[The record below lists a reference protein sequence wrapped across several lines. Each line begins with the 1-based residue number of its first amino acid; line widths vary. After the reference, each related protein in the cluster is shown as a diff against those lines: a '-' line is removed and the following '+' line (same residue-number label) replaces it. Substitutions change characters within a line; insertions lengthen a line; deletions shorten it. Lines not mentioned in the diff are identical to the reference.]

1 MAATDW
7 SGSGAI
13 RAGMLRHPRRVR
25 RSVAPLDCSALRPPG
40 AVVSV
45 SGAMRGPTAPRHE
58 RWDSCRTGRSSRRG
72 SVSSSRIRACS
83 SRRSI
88 HTSYLNENPGID
100 VGSNERLEFLGD
112 AALGVVVAQ
121 QLYNEYPD
129 VDEGKL
135 TELRAHLVRRD
146 TLARAAA
153 RFELGEYLQLGRG
166 EDAAGGRRRPTNM
179 ARAYEALVGAIFLDG
194 GIGDGALRSCKRS
207 LRDELQA
214 LRKKGMPHDP
224 KSRLQEVIQSRWQ
237 TTPSYKLLKT
247 EGPDHARRFTVQ
259 VMVGGKPLGIGEGR
273 SKQMAEKP
281 SSPTASTS
289 STSSTSGLT
298 LMATANPRRMYIPD
312 QYVLT
317 GASMKSSISANSTI
331 SSKRFTISR
340 FVRPSMTALMKTF
353 SRPEI
358 SAESRAQLDQR
369 GSPALHAHLAARRLG
384 DAGDQLEHRALA
396 GSVPSD
402 DAETSCPPAP

>member
-1 MAATDW
+1 MAVTGWRARSD
-7 SGSGAI
+7 I
-13 RAGMLRHPRRVR
+13 RSASLPRPETRTAAE
-25 RSVAPLDCSALRPPG
+25 APLAGRSIRPPQ
-40 AVVSV
+40 AVVAV
-45 SGAMRGPTAPRHE
+45 SGPCEARFARVTRG
-58 RWDSCRTGRSSRRG
+58 GRLPDWKALEARLHLKFKNP
-72 SVSSSRIRACS
+72 VLLKQALV
-83 SRRSI
+83 

-166 EDAAGGRRRPTNM
+166 EDAAGGRRRPTNI

-194 GIGDGALRSCKRS
+194 GIGTVRAFIKRS
-207 LRDELQA
+207 LSEELQG
-214 LRKKGMPHDP
+214 LRKKGMPPDP

-259 VMVGGKPLGIGEGR
+259 VMVGGKPLAIGEGR
-273 SKQMAEKP
+273 SKQMAEKD
-281 SSPTASTS
+281 A
-289 STSSTSGLT
+289 
-298 LMATANPRRMYIPD
+298 A
-312 QYVLT
+312 QQ
-317 GASMKSSISANSTI
+317 
-331 SSKRFTISR
+331 
-340 FVRPSMTALMKTF
+340 ALI
-353 SRPEI
+353 EI
-358 SAESRAQLDQR
+358 EQEIA
-369 GSPALHAHLAARRLG
+369 
-384 DAGDQLEHRALA
+384 
-396 GSVPSD
+396 
-402 DAETSCPPAP
+402 

>member
-1 MAATDW
+1 MAATGW
-7 SGSGAI
+7 SVNGAI
-13 RAGMLRHPRRVR
+13 RAGVPPHLRADRAP
-25 RSVAPLDCSALRPPG
+25 VAPFDCCALRPPG
-40 AVVSV
+40 AVVFV
-45 SGAMRGPTAPRHE
+45 SGATGDRQLRATRGGTVPDWKELEARLRLRFKNPNLLKQAL
-58 RWDSCRTGRSSRRG
+58 
-72 SVSSSRIRACS
+72 V
-83 SRRSI
+83 
-88 HTSYLNENPGID
+88 HTSYLNENPGIG

-194 GIGDGALRSCKRS
+194 GIAAVRAFVRRTLK
-207 LRDELQA
+207 DELQG

-259 VMVGGKPLGIGEGR
+259 VMVGGKPLGTGEGR
-273 SKQMAEKP
+273 SKQMAEKE
-281 SSPTASTS
+281 A
-289 STSSTSGLT
+289 
-298 LMATANPRRMYIPD
+298 A
-312 QYVLT
+312 QH
-317 GASMKSSISANSTI
+317 
-331 SSKRFTISR
+331 
-340 FVRPSMTALMKTF
+340 ALN
-353 SRPEI
+353 EI
-358 SAESRAQLDQR
+358 EQQEIA
-369 GSPALHAHLAARRLG
+369 
-384 DAGDQLEHRALA
+384 
-396 GSVPSD
+396 
-402 DAETSCPPAP
+402 